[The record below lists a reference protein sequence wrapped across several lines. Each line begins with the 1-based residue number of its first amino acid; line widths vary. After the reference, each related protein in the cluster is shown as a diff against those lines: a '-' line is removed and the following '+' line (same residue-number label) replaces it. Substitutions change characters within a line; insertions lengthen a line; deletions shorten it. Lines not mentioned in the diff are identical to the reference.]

1 MIAYLQGQII
11 LKKQKYL
18 LVLVNNVGYQ
28 VFVTEKTQLE
38 LAEGAEVK
46 LFTHQTFKEDN
57 QELYGFLTLAE
68 LELFK
73 NLVSVSGVGPKS
85 ALGVLNAAG
94 VAEIIGAI
102 VSGDPALLR
111 TVTGIG
117 PKTAGRLVVELKSKM
132 KTLAKDGDN
141 GVTTAPR
148 DLDIFEALIS
158 LGYGRK
164 EIAEVLKNL
173 PAENNTD
180 SLRIRAA
187 LKSLSK
193 VK

>member
-1 MIAYLQGQII
+1 MIAYLQGSVI
-11 LKKQKYL
+11 LKKHKYL

-28 VFVTEKTQLE
+28 VFVTEKTGLDINE
-38 LAEGAEVK
+38 RMEIK

-102 VSGDPALLR
+102 VAGDPALLR

-117 PKTAGRLVVELKSKM
+117 PKTAERLVVELKSKM
-132 KTLAKDGDN
+132 KALAKDGDAS
-141 GVTTAPR
+141 VTTAPR
-148 DLDIFEALIS
+148 DLDIFEALLS

-164 EIAEVLKNL
+164 EIAEALKNL

-187 LKSLSK
+187 LKILSK
-193 VK
+193 R

>member
-11 LKKQKYL
+11 LKKHKYL

-38 LAEGAEVK
+38 LNEGAEVK

-57 QELYGFLTLAE
+57 QELYGFFTLAE

-85 ALGVLNAAG
+85 ALGVLNTAS

-102 VSGDPALLR
+102 VAGDPALLR

-117 PKTAGRLVVELKSKM
+117 PKTAERLVVELKSKM
-132 KTLAKDGDN
+132 KTLAKDGDAS
-141 GVTTAPR
+141 VTTDPR
-148 DLDIFEALIS
+148 DLDIFEALLS

-164 EIAEVLKNL
+164 EIAEALKNL
-173 PAENNTD
+173 SEENNTD

-187 LKSLSK
+187 LKILSK
-193 VK
+193 R